1 MEKLITRLGLEPHPE
16 GGHYREVL
24 RSDLE
29 VIRGDGE
36 RRPALTLIDYLLPQ
50 GACSRWHRVA
60 QAEETWHHAGGSPLR
75 LWRLPPEGGLLEALL
90 LGPDDP
96 QRPEQRPAHRIPPGW
111 WQAARSEGA
120 WSLVNCCVAPGF
132 SFADFSLLADLPPS
146 QWPNGAL
153 PDLL

>member
-1 MEKLITRLGLEPHPE
+1 MEELIARLGLEPHPE

-24 RSDLE
+24 RSPLE

-36 RRPALTLIDYLLPQ
+36 SRAALTLIDYLLPQ

-75 LWRLPPEGGLLEALL
+75 LWRLAPEGGEAEALW
-90 LGPDDP
+90 LGPHDP
-96 QRPEQRPAHRIPPGW
+96 RRPQQRPMQRIPHGW
-111 WQAARSEGA
+111 WQAARSEGG

-132 SFADFSLLADLPPS
+132 SFADFSLLANLPPA
-146 QWPNGAL
+146 QRPAGAL
-153 PDLL
+153 PELL